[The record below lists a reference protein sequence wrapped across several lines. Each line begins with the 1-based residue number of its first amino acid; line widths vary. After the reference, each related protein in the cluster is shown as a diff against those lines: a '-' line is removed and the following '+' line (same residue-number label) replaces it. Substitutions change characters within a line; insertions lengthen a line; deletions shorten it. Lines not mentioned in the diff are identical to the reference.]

1 LITPRAM
8 RRESR
13 PVMKKRRATRQVRA
27 GSLAIGG
34 GAPVSIQSMTNVPIE
49 RVDETIAQVARLA
62 DRGCQ
67 LVRLALRSAES
78 ASLFKK
84 IIPASPVPLCADV
97 HFDHR
102 IALAALEAGVHKVR
116 INPGNIGSEA
126 GVREVVAAA
135 RDRGAPIRIGVNA
148 GSADRR
154 RFPEVTP
161 ESLVES
167 AMEHVR
173 ILEDNNFHDIVVSI
187 KSSDIPQTIA
197 ANELFAARRDY
208 PLHVGLTEA
217 GYGLDCAIQ
226 SSVAIGHLLLEGIGD
241 TIRVSMTGDPVEEI
255 PVARKILES
264 AGERKARVR
273 IVSCPTC
280 GRTDPDLDILAL
292 AREVDEAVTARFEKT
307 MAERDGTLHVAV
319 MGCEV
324 NGPGEAKDADA
335 GLAGIR
341 GGKLLLF
348 ARGGKVKTV
357 EARDAVAELL
367 REIEKLVDGN

>member
-1 LITPRAM
+1 
-8 RRESR
+8 
-13 PVMKKRRATRQVRA
+13 MKKRRATRQVRA

-217 GYGLDCAIQ
+217 GYGMDCAIQ

>member
-1 LITPRAM
+1 M
-8 RRESR
+8 R
-13 PVMKKRRATRQVRA
+13 KRRATRQVRA

-34 GAPVSIQSMTNVPIE
+34 DAPVSIQSMTNVPIE
-49 RVDETIAQVARLA
+49 QVEETIAQIGRLA
-62 DRGCQ
+62 AAGCQ

-78 ASLFKK
+78 ADLLKK
-84 IIPASPVPLCADV
+84 IVPASPVPLCADV

-102 IALAALEAGVHKVR
+102 IALAALAAGVHKVR

-135 RDRGAPIRIGVNA
+135 RIGVNA
-148 GSADRR
+148 GSVDRR
-154 RFPEVTP
+154 RFPEATP
-161 ESLVES
+161 EALVES

-173 ILEDNNFHDIVVSI
+173 ILEDNSFGDIVVSI
-187 KSSDIPQTIA
+187 KSSGIPKTMA
-197 ANELFAARRDY
+197 ANELFAAASDY

-217 GYGLDCAIQ
+217 GYGLACAVQ

-241 TIRVSMTGDPVEEI
+241 TIRVSMTGDPVGEI
-255 PVARKILES
+255 PVARQILES
-264 AGERKARVR
+264 AGARKPRVR
-273 IVSCPTC
+273 VVSCPTC

-292 AREVDEAVTARFEKT
+292 AKEVDEAVTARFEKI

-348 ARGGKVKTV
+348 AKGEKVKTV
-357 EARDAVAELL
+357 NARDAVAELV
-367 REIEKLVDGN
+367 REIGKLLGQ

>member
-1 LITPRAM
+1 
-8 RRESR
+8 
-13 PVMKKRRATRQVRA
+13 
-27 GSLAIGG
+27 
-34 GAPVSIQSMTNVPIE
+34 MTNVPIE
-49 RVDETIAQVARLA
+49 RVGETVAQIVRLA
-62 DRGCQ
+62 DAGSQ

-78 ASLFKK
+78 ASLLKK

-102 IALAALEAGVHKVR
+102 IALAALDAGVHKVR

-148 GSADRR
+148 GSVDRR
-154 RFPEVTP
+154 KFPAVTP
-161 ESLVES
+161 ETLVAS
-167 AMEHVR
+167 ALEHVR
-173 ILEDNNFHDIVVSI
+173 ILEDNNFSDIVVSI
-187 KSSDIPQTIA
+187 KSSGIPQTIA
-197 ANELFAARRDY
+197 ANELFALQRDY
-208 PLHVGLTEA
+208 PLHIGLTEA
-217 GYGLDCAIQ
+217 GYGLACAVQ

-241 TIRVSMTGDPVEEI
+241 TIRVSMTGDPVGEI
-255 PVARKILES
+255 PVARTILES

-292 AREVDEAVTARFEKT
+292 AKEVDDAVTARFEKT
-307 MAERDGTLHVAV
+307 MAERDSTLHVAV

-348 ARGGKVKTV
+348 ARGEKVKIV
-357 EARDAVAELL
+357 DARDAVAELV
-367 REIEKLVDGN
+367 REIEKLLAGD

>member
-1 LITPRAM
+1 M
-8 RRESR
+8 R
-13 PVMKKRRATRQVRA
+13 KRRATRQVRA

-34 GAPVSIQSMTNVPIE
+34 DAPVSIQSMTNLPIE
-49 RVDETIAQVARLA
+49 RVEETVAQITRLA
-62 DRGCQ
+62 AAGCQ
-67 LVRLALRSAES
+67 LVRLALRSAD
-78 ASLFKK
+78 AAGFLKR
-84 IIPASPVPLCADV
+84 IVPASPVPLCADV

-102 IALAALEAGVHKVR
+102 IALAAIEAGVHKVR

-126 GVREVVAAA
+126 GVREMVAAA
-135 RDRGAPIRIGVNA
+135 RDRGVPIRIGVNA
-148 GSADRR
+148 GSVDRR
-154 RFPEVTP
+154 KFPEATP
-161 ESLVES
+161 GALVES

-173 ILEDNNFHDIVVSI
+173 ILEDNNFEDIVVSI
-187 KSSDIPQTIA
+187 KSSDIPRTIA
-197 ANELFAARRDY
+197 ANELFATIRDY

-217 GYGLDCAIQ
+217 GYGLACAVQ

-292 AREVDEAVTARFEKT
+292 AKEVDDAVTARFEKT
-307 MAERDGTLHVAV
+307 MAERDRTLHVAV

-348 ARGGKVKTV
+348 ARGEKVKTV
-357 EARDAVAELL
+357 YASDAVRELL
-367 REIEKLVDGN
+367 KEIEKILADR

>member
-1 LITPRAM
+1 M
-8 RRESR
+8 RREGR

-78 ASLFKK
+78 ASLLKK

-148 GSADRR
+148 GSVDRR

-173 ILEDNNFHDIVVSI
+173 ILEDNNFNDIVVSI

-197 ANELFAARRDY
+197 ANGLFAARRDY

-241 TIRVSMTGDPVEEI
+241 TIRVSMTGDPAEEI

-367 REIEKLVDGN
+367 HEIEKLVDGN